1 MPSLSVLDIASKV
14 TAPEPVKPVL
24 LVVDDEEGPRTSLR
38 VVFKNEFDVL
48 LASNGTDA
56 LKLARTTK
64 VDVAILD
71 ILMHGMSGVDVL
83 RELKQID
90 EDIEV
95 IMLTAYETL
104 ETARQA
110 LRLGAREY
118 LNKPFDIAA
127 LRTAARRALAKRRT
141 SLELKGAHSRLE
153 AVRAE
158 IAVHGDIAALR
169 TAARRALA
177 KRRTSLE
184 LKGAHSRL
192 EALRAEI
199 AAHGKIAEPAGDTAG
214 NILHDLNSP
223 LTVINGF
230 IELIHKQVSNAASLE
245 GEELEKMKGS
255 IARVHSQVVRC
266 LEISKRYLGVRHA
279 GESVPSDRVAVN
291 EVLLDLEELLSRHP
305 CAAGC
310 ELTLSELDGHTH
322 AAISGTHLLRV
333 LINLAL
339 NGLQSAGAPVRV
351 NIIAQM
357 LPERFDFTGFKND
370 ANERFIAAGKF
381 VPGAPMIAISVR
393 DSGPGISP
401 DVVARLFAEP
411 FTTKPPG
418 KGTGLGLGSV
428 KALVLEAR
436 GAVRLTTK
444 IGAGST
450 FTVFL
455 PLAS

>member
-1 MPSLSVLDIASKV
+1 MPSLLVSDIASKV
-14 TAPEPVKPVL
+14 TDQASAKPVL

-38 VVFKNEFDVL
+38 VVFKNEFEVL
-48 LASNGTDA
+48 LASNGVEA
-56 LKLARTTK
+56 LKLARGTK

-83 RELKQID
+83 RELKAID
-90 EDIEV
+90 DDIEV

-127 LRTAARRALAKRRT
+127 LRTAARRALSKRRT
-141 SLELKGAHSRLE
+141 NIELKSAHSRLQE
-153 AVRAE
+153 LQDE
-158 IAVHGDIAALR
+158 IASTGPL
-169 TAARRALA
+169 
-177 KRRTSLE
+177 
-184 LKGAHSRL
+184 
-192 EALRAEI
+192 
-199 AAHGKIAEPAGDTAG
+199 AEPAGDTAG

-230 IELIHKQVSNAASLE
+230 IELIHKQVNSAASLE
-245 GEELEKMKGS
+245 GEEFEKMKGS
-255 IARVHSQVVRC
+255 IARVHGQVVRC
-266 LEISKRYLGVRHA
+266 LEISRRYLGVRHA
-279 GESVPSDRVAVN
+279 ANGTPTDSVSVN
-291 EVLLDLEELLSRHP
+291 EVLLDLEELLSKHP
-305 CAAGC
+305 SAEGC
-310 ELTLSELDGHTH
+310 ELMISELEQHTH

-339 NGLQSAGAPVRV
+339 NGLQSADAPVRV
-351 NIIAQM
+351 DVIAQII
-357 LPERFDFTGFKND
+357 PEKFDVSGFNNAD
-370 ANERFIAAGKF
+370 DERFIVSGHFVAGR
-381 VPGAPMIAISVR
+381 PMIAISVR
-393 DSGPGISP
+393 DNGPGISAA
-401 DVVARLFAEP
+401 VVPRLFAGP

-428 KALVLEAR
+428 KALVLDAK

-444 IGAGST
+444 NGQGST

>member
-1 MPSLSVLDIASKV
+1 MPSLLVPDIVSHLEK
-14 TAPEPVKPVL
+14 PLPGKPVL

-38 VVFKNEFDVL
+38 VVFKNEFEVL

-56 LKLARTTK
+56 LKLARTHK

-83 RELKQID
+83 RELKKID

-127 LRTAARRALAKRRT
+127 LRTAARRALGKRRT
-141 SLELKGAHSRLE
+141 NQELKSAHTRLQE
-153 AVRAE
+153 LREE
-158 IAVHGDIAALR
+158 IA
-169 TAARRALA
+169 TAAE
-177 KRRTSLE
+177 T
-184 LKGAHSRL
+184 GP
-192 EALRAEI
+192 I
-199 AAHGKIAEPAGDTAG
+199 ARAGDTAG

-245 GEELEKMKGS
+245 GEEFEKMKSS
-255 IARVHSQVVRC
+255 IGRVHGQVVRC
-266 LEISKRYLGVRHA
+266 LEISRRYLGVRHA
-279 GESVPSDRVAVN
+279 GDGDISESVAVN
-291 EVLLDLEELLSRHP
+291 EVLVDLQELLSKHP
-305 CAAGC
+305 CAEGC
-310 ELTLSELDGHTH
+310 ELTISELEEHTH
-322 AAISGTHLLRV
+322 AAISGPDLLRV

-339 NGLQSAGAPVRV
+339 NGLQSAGPPVRV
-351 NIIAQM
+351 EIIAQGI
-357 LPERFDFTGFKND
+357 PAKFDTSGF
-370 ANERFIAAGKF
+370 ANGEDERFIASQRF
-381 VPGAPMIAISVR
+381 VAGAPMIAISVR
-393 DSGPGISP
+393 DNGPGISVA
-401 DVVARLFAEP
+401 VVPRLFAGP

-428 KALVLEAR
+428 KELITDAR
-436 GAVRLTTK
+436 GAIRLTTK
-444 IGAGST
+444 AGQGST

>member
-1 MPSLSVLDIASKV
+1 MPSLSVSDITFK
-14 TAPEPVKPVL
+14 TTEPAPAKPVL

-38 VVFKNEFDVL
+38 VVFKNEFEVL
-48 LASNGTDA
+48 LASNGTEA
-56 LKLARTTK
+56 LKLARSTK

-83 RELKQID
+83 RELKAID
-90 EDIEV
+90 DDIEV

-127 LRTAARRALAKRRT
+127 LRTAARRALSKRRT
-141 SLELKGAHSRLE
+141 NIELKSAHSRLQE
-153 AVRAE
+153 LQDE
-158 IAVHGDIAALR
+158 IASTGPL
-169 TAARRALA
+169 
-177 KRRTSLE
+177 
-184 LKGAHSRL
+184 
-192 EALRAEI
+192 
-199 AAHGKIAEPAGDTAG
+199 AEPAGDTAG

-230 IELIHKQVSNAASLE
+230 IELIHKQVNSAASLE
-245 GEELEKMKGS
+245 GEEFEKMKGS
-255 IARVHSQVVRC
+255 IARVHGQVVRC
-266 LEISKRYLGVRHA
+266 LEISRRYLGVRHA
-279 GESVPSDRVAVN
+279 ANGTPTDSVSVN
-291 EVLLDLEELLSRHP
+291 EVLLDLEELLSKHP
-305 CAAGC
+305 SAEGC
-310 ELTLSELDGHTH
+310 ELMISELEQHTH

-339 NGLQSAGAPVRV
+339 NGLQSADAPVRV
-351 NIIAQM
+351 DVIAQII
-357 LPERFDFTGFKND
+357 PEKFDLSGFNNAD
-370 ANERFIAAGKF
+370 DERFIVSGRFVAG
-381 VPGAPMIAISVR
+381 GPMVAISVR
-393 DSGPGISP
+393 DNGPGISAA
-401 DVVARLFAEP
+401 VVPRLFAGP

-428 KALVLEAR
+428 KALVLDAK

-444 IGAGST
+444 NGQGST

>member
-1 MPSLSVLDIASKV
+1 MPSQSALDTASKP
-14 TAPEPVKPVL
+14 AEPATGKPVL
-24 LVVDDEEGPRTSLR
+24 LVVDDEEGPRTSLK
-38 VVFKNEFDVL
+38 VVFKNDYEVL

-56 LKLARTTK
+56 IKLARAHR

-118 LNKPFDIAA
+118 LNKPFDITA
-127 LRTAARRALAKRRT
+127 LRTAANNALGRRRANK
-141 SLELKGAHSRLE
+141 ELKTANERLRE
-153 AVRAE
+153 LQREVAE
-158 IAVHGDIAALR
+158 
-169 TAARRALA
+169 
-177 KRRTSLE
+177 TSAGSAIE
-184 LKGAHSRL
+184 R
-192 EALRAEI
+192 
-199 AAHGKIAEPAGDTAG
+199 AGDTAG

-230 IELIHKQVSNAASLE
+230 IELLHRQVQNAATIE
-245 GEELEKMKGS
+245 GSEMEKVRSS
-255 IARVHSQVVRC
+255 ISRVHGQVVRC
-266 LEISKRYLGVRHA
+266 LEISRRYLGVRRA
-279 GESVPSDRVAVN
+279 AQDSASDRTAVN
-291 EVLLDLEELLSRHP
+291 EVLVDLQELLSKHP
-305 CAAGC
+305 SAEGC
-310 ELTLSELDGHTH
+310 ELTVSELEEHTH
-322 AAISGTHLLRV
+322 AAISGTDLLRV

-339 NGLQSAGAPVRV
+339 NGLQSGPAPLRV
-351 NIIAQM
+351 EVIAQAIPAKFDM
-357 LPERFDFTGFKND
+357 AAFRDGADERFVRSNKFP
-370 ANERFIAAGKF
+370 AGSPL
-381 VPGAPMIAISVR
+381 VAISVR
-393 DSGPGISP
+393 DNGPGIP
-401 DVVARLFAEP
+401 EGTIERLFNEP

-428 KALVLEAR
+428 RELVT
-436 GAVRLTTK
+436 GAHGAIRLTTK
-444 IGAGST
+444 PGQGST